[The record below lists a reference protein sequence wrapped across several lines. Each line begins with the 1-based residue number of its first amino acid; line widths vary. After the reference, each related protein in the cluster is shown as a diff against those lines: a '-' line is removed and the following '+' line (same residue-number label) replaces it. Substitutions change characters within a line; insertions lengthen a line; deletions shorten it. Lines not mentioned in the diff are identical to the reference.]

1 MKVVKTVGILLALCI
16 ALSIILAPVAV
27 SYGIVTGQLDIETLA
42 PVTEE
47 DEIRYQ
53 TEIYRNGGF

>member
-1 MKVVKTVGILLALCI
+1 MRIAKTIGILLAICI
-16 ALSIILAPVAV
+16 VLSIILAPVAV
-27 SYGIVTGQLDIETLA
+27 SYGIATGRLDIETLV

-53 TEIYRNGGF
+53 TEIYRNGGW